1 MYIVINVIKAYA
13 CESLVKNTFGQT
25 QFFSSQICHTW
36 INFFRIFNFRNYDYQ
51 TKQFSPIG
59 IAHLTLSKNVQS
71 KNNDSVLYAYIY

>member
-36 INFFRIFNFRNYDYQ
+36 IKQYQFFLEFLTLEIITTRQNNFRQ
-51 TKQFSPIG
+51 LELHT
-59 IAHLTLSKNVQS
+59 
-71 KNNDSVLYAYIY
+71 